1 MTSGH
6 STTIEYYGSGLKYII
21 DQFKLEAIEG
31 YDSYKIPEGIK
42 AIFITSLAS
51 IIEGTLKSFLKEFLK
66 NLNIQNITIEDNQQ
80 VQPIIEP
87 TIERDKIDMLKD
99 ICEDR
104 IKRIENST
112 FENLLKEFEL
122 VTSVKLKELLDNQKE
137 NLFDNVKA
145 IFRFRNLF
153 IHGNVIEIEF
163 LEENS
168 FKFTGKSELLHN
180 YLKKHDLEK
189 EDYIVGDHFIELLVT
204 KKLLNH
210 FKDVVFNH
218 FLKLEFW
225 NDTPLTKNMINR
237 IYYENDL

>member
-21 DQFKLEAIEG
+21 DQFKLEEIEG
-31 YDSYKIPEGIK
+31 SDSYKIPEGIK

-51 IIEGTLKSFLKEFLK
+51 IIEGTLKSFLKEFIG
-66 NLNIQNITIEDNQQ
+66 NLNIENITIQDNQE
-80 VQPIIEP
+80 VKPIIEP
-87 TIERDKIDMLKD
+87 IIEKSKIDLLKG
-99 ICEDR
+99 ICNDR
-104 IKRIENST
+104 VKKIENLT
-112 FENLLKEFEL
+112 FEKLLTEFNSITSKNLNEA
-122 VTSVKLKELLDNQKE
+122 LDNHKPNLSE
-137 NLFDNVKA
+137 NIKMINK
-145 IFRFRNLF
+145 FRNFF
-153 IHGNVIEIEF
+153 IHANAINVVISED
-163 LEENS
+163 NS
-168 FKFTGKSELLHN
+168 FEFTNKSKVLHN
-180 YLKKHDLEK
+180 YILKYDLQK
-189 EDYIVGDHFIELLVT
+189 EDYKVGDHFIELLVT